1 MLKVLLIIILVAF
14 LVGAL
19 VLMLA
24 VNYVVSIF
32 RRFRQRMN
40 GEDDYANAE
49 ETFRRRSN
57 QYSFR
62 RTASPHHAGGARQ
75 NQSQEYQQSQE
86 SQSYQQSSQHS
97 SFSPEPEIIVDT
109 RDPNTVNRQ
118 IISDDE
124 GEYVDFI
131 EEK

>member
-14 LVGAL
+14 LFGAF